1 MAEMI
6 VVKKNNNNWDSA
18 RLASK
23 AYEIKYDRCGCAH
36 KKSVKE

>member
-6 VVKKNNNNWDSA
+6 VVKKNNNCDSA

-23 AYEIKYDRCGCAH
+23 AYEIKYDRCGRAH